1 MTFWTCLFLTIGVV
15 YLTGQLIR
23 LVDFIDQPSARSRRS
38 ARSCAPA
45 SRTASWRQSPSCS
58 NQNRTSRRA
67 A

>member
-1 MTFWTCLFLTIGVV
+1 MTFWACLFLTIGVV

-45 SRTASWRQSPSCS
+45 SRTASWRQSPSHTTRS
-58 NQNRTSRRA
+58 RAARRA